1 MDERRTKRGLIAL
14 LLYVLAIGQL
24 FVSVLCL
31 DGSALGDALGY
42 SALPTGL
49 AALLVSL
56 FGSARNGRRGRTVVR
71 IAVGLLIC
79 LPVTWYGMLVVEF
92 LTDGQVTD

>member
-24 FVSVLCL
+24 FVSVIYL
-31 DGSALGDALGY
+31 DGSALGDALGF
-42 SALPTGL
+42 SALPIGL

-56 FGSARNGRRGRTVVR
+56 FGSARNGRRSRMIVRITVV
-71 IAVGLLIC
+71 LLVL
-79 LPVTWYGMLVVEF
+79 LPVAWYGTFVVDF
-92 LTDGQVTD
+92 FTDG

>member
-24 FVSVLCL
+24 FVSVLYL
-31 DGSALGDALGY
+31 DGSALGDALAF
-42 SALPTGL
+42 SALPIGL

-56 FGSARNGRRGRTVVR
+56 FGSARNGRRSRTIVRITVV
-71 IAVGLLIC
+71 LLV
-79 LPVTWYGMLVVEF
+79 LVPVTWYGTFVVGLF
-92 LTDGQVTD
+92 TDG

>member
-1 MDERRTKRGLIAL
+1 MDERPTRRGLIAL
-14 LLYVLAIGQL
+14 ILYLLAILQL
-24 FVSVLCL
+24 FVSVLYL

-56 FGSARNGRRGRTVVR
+56 FGSARNGRRGRMVVR
-71 IAVGLLIC
+71 IAVALLV
-79 LPVTWYGMLVVEF
+79 LVPVAWYGTFVVAF
-92 LTDGQVTD
+92 FTDGT